1 MKSYAFQKIKSFISS
16 ICLIKALKPSGEP
29 VLFKENLYYSFGKC
43 HPASV
48 NAYVF
53 NFYTSKIIVKD
64 VSVSHIKESF
74 FQRSTKNV

>member
-1 MKSYAFQKIKSFISS
+1 MSSMCLFQ
-16 ICLIKALKPSGEP
+16 ALKPSGEP

>member
-1 MKSYAFQKIKSFISS
+1 MKSYAFQKIKSFMSS
-16 ICLIKALKPSGEP
+16 MCLFKALKPSGEP

-53 NFYTSKIIVKD
+53 NFYTSKIKCE
-64 VSVSHIKESF
+64 SHKRIIFPKIDQKCLRDF
-74 FQRSTKNV
+74 